1 MESRG
6 SADAYRQT
14 MVTRLREKAP
24 AIEKA
29 LFEQVDTPERKWLSR
44 HGGGIEEVPKV
55 ISAVLDHCFSAI
67 DGDEDRPPPPEVV
80 THARALARMGCGTDA
95 LLERYIGCKVVFMEH
110 LRQANL
116 SVKPRSDAGFTDAQ
130 RRIEDFF
137 CQLLG
142 LVLKEHRAELQRR
155 GRSRKDRELERV
167 KQCLSPQM
175 IYPPDDL
182 GYDFS
187 ATHIGVV
194 GSGPGVEDEILRL
207 TQMLGGETLIV
218 QPSLNHFWA
227 WIGLKLQSS
236 AEGVALKEEWSP
248 TVRMGIGEPENG
260 FPGWSCTHKQAQAAF
275 GLTHGGRCSVLRYA
289 DVFLLAC
296 INQDDLAKVF
306 LHKHVLEPLE
316 RGSDG
321 GVSLLSTLETYLAKD
336 RQISSTAQ
344 ALNVDR
350 RTVRSR
356 LDKIEARLGRSISA
370 AVFEIEAALLLRQLR
385 GC

>member
-1 MESRG
+1 
-6 SADAYRQT
+6 

-29 LFEQVDTPERKWLSR
+29 LFEQIDTPERKWLSR
-44 HGGGIEEVPKV
+44 HGGDIEEIPKV
-55 ISAVLDHCFSAI
+55 ISAILEHCVSAI
-67 DGDEDRPPPPEVV
+67 DGDRDRPPPPEAV
-80 THARALARMGCGTDA
+80 THARALARMGCGTDT

-116 SVKPRSDAGFTDAQ
+116 SVKPRSDAGFTKAQ
-130 RRIEDFF
+130 RRTEDFLL
-137 CQLLG
+137 QLLK
-142 LVLKEHRAELQRR
+142 LVCKEHRAELQRR

-175 IYPPDDL
+175 SYPPDDL

-194 GSGPGVEDEILRL
+194 GSGPDVEGEILRL
-207 TQMLGGETLIV
+207 AQMLGGETLIV
-218 QPSLNHFWA
+218 QPSPNQFWA

-236 AEGVALKEEWSP
+236 AEGLDEALGGEWSP
-248 TVRMGIGEPENG
+248 RVRMGIGEPADG
-260 FPGWSCTHKQAQAAF
+260 FPGWSCTHRQAQAAF

-296 INQDDLAKVF
+296 INQDDLPKVF

-316 RGSDG
+316 GESDRG
-321 GVSLLSTLETYLAKD
+321 VALMSTLETYLAKD